1 MIYLLTFIEGIITFI
16 SPCLLPMLP
25 LYFAYLSG
33 GNDSDSKR
41 KTLINA
47 LGFVTGFTVVF
58 TILGAF
64 AGSFGAF
71 LAGYRWLINIVFGLM
86 VIVLGLN
93 YLGVV
98 KIGFLNKI
106 LSIGNNKKPKGKY
119 NFFSSFAFGLVFSL
133 SWTPCVGAFL
143 GSALALAATSS
154 NFYSG
159 FLLLLTYSL
168 GLGIPFIVSG
178 LIIDSLK
185 SSFDFIKK
193 NYVTINRIAGIS
205 LIILGI
211 LMLTG
216 LLNKLTA
223 FIS

>member
-159 FLLLLTYSL
+159 FLLLLT
-168 GLGIPFIVSG
+168 
-178 LIIDSLK
+178 
-185 SSFDFIKK
+185 
-193 NYVTINRIAGIS
+193 
-205 LIILGI
+205 
-211 LMLTG
+211 
-216 LLNKLTA
+216 
-223 FIS
+223 